1 MVGIRRRPLTEAT
14 VVAEGSGRKR
24 KRLKANGK
32 LEMMLA
38 GCAKGLV
45 LTVVFVSLLFDIDA
59 I

>member
-1 MVGIRRRPLTEAT
+1 M
-14 VVAEGSGRKR
+14 VAEGSGRKR

-32 LEMMLA
+32 LEMGLA